1 MRIALEAVLVVFA
14 ASHGAVRERESTRTL
29 ARRRTVGVS
38 HAMGFFPSEQHA
50 THERRNRRFA
60 GLVRTVYHIEPSLE
74 RANLV
79 ILERAEPPDVNMFHE
94 PAHSDSFSSR
104 SMTSVSATSLK
115 SEILRGSDAGTAMPR
130 FTNSLWM

>member
-1 MRIALEAVLVVFA
+1 MRIAFEAILVAFA
-14 ASHGAVRERESTRTL
+14 TGHGAVRECKRAGAL
-29 ARRRTVGVS
+29 ACHRTVGVS
-38 HAMGFFPSEQHA
+38 HAMGFFPSKQNA
-50 THERRNRRFA
+50 AHERRNRRFS
-60 GLVRTVYHIEPSLE
+60 GLVGPIHYVEASLE